1 MGEKLSRLLRCVIIL
16 IGVGILVYPSLSEY
30 LSEKNGSRATA
41 SYDDSVSKM
50 QQQEID
56 AELEAARAYNRAL
69 FEEGSGV
76 ASIDNT
82 GDVDLADDYWNLLRI
97 DDTGMMGYIRIPRLH
112 TKIPIY
118 HGTSE
123 AVLQVGVGHM
133 QGTSLPV
140 GGENT
145 HVVLSG
151 HRGLPTA
158 SLFTDLDRMKI
169 GDPFYIK
176 VLNQTLAY
184 QVDQILT
191 VLPDETQPLQI
202 TEGQDYVTLVTCTPY
217 GVNSHRLLVR
227 GHRVPYDASVAAKAA
242 VQDPT
247 SWFENLPVQVRH
259 MLVGITVI
267 VMVLL
272 LRKLMGWIWRNARG
286 E

>member
-76 ASIDNT
+76 ASIDNI

-97 DDTGMMGYIRIPRLH
+97 DDTGMMGYISIPRLH

-140 GGENT
+140 GGEST
-145 HVVLSG
+145 HAVLSG

-191 VLPDETQPLQI
+191 VLPNETQPLQI

-217 GVNSHRLLVR
+217 GVNSHRLRWCADIVC
-227 GHRVPYDASVAAKAA
+227 
-242 VQDPT
+242 
-247 SWFENLPVQVRH
+247 H
-259 MLVGITVI
+259 MMHLS
-267 VMVLL
+267 L
-272 LRKLMGWIWRNARG
+272 LRQPCRIRLHGLKICRFKYGICWLASQSLSWYCCCAN
-286 E
+286 